1 MKPIINATSG
11 SSNLS
16 VMHTLGMSSE
26 YLWELDQVM
35 LRLATAAT
43 AANSFTITKRSKRSS
58 AYDCV
63 ILTQAMVGV
72 QDVLWQPDRPIKFNG
87 KDRLEFSWTN
97 DAASFKTWGLE
108 YVYRA

>member
-1 MKPIINATSG
+1 
-11 SSNLS
+11 
-16 VMHTLGMSSE
+16 
-26 YLWELDQVM
+26 
-35 LRLATAAT
+35 
-43 AANSFTITKRSKRSS
+43 
-58 AYDCV
+58 V